1 LKIICF
7 TFDTMSTRI
16 TLFVDVVLPLAVD
29 RLFTY
34 RVPHEFNEQ
43 VQQGVRV
50 VVPFGKTKFQTG
62 IILSIHENPPKAY
75 QVKYIESVLD
85 EQPIVVGKQVQFWN
99 WIAEYYMS
107 TMGEVMNAALPAN
120 FKLGSETKIALHPDF
135 DSDTIVLNDEEFLLV
150 EALTVQDTL
159 DLLEVSTILDKK
171 NVHPFIK
178 KLIDKRIVVSV
189 EELKWKY
196 APKHATYLRLSDDF
210 QKEEA
215 LRLLMDEL
223 QSKERSAKQMDALL
237 LFLQR
242 QNSDQPHVAKVALL
256 EAGATESSLKSL
268 EKKSVLVFESLE
280 ISRLKLAQKEEMA
293 KKTLSE
299 DQNRALQEIQ
309 TAFES
314 KDVCLLHGVTG
325 SGKTEI
331 YVELID
337 EQLKNGKQV
346 LFLLPE
352 IALTTQLI
360 NRLAAYFGD
369 LVGVYH
375 SKFNQNER
383 VEIWNAVL
391 HNAPDKFRI
400 IVGAR
405 SAVFL
410 PYTNLGLI
418 IVDEEHESSFKQ
430 HDPAPRYHGRDAA
443 IVLGMIHK
451 APILLGSATPA
462 LETYYNTEQGKY
474 ALVALNSR
482 FGGVQMPEILIADL
496 AQERKQTKNLGVFSN
511 FLLDEIRK
519 TLDNEEQVILFQNRR
534 GYTPYWMCE
543 VCNWTPS
550 CKSCDVTLTYHKTT
564 NTLKCHYC
572 GYATPP
578 MGSCANCGSNKIKM
592 VGYGTERIEDELA
605 LLFPKIKIGRLD
617 LDSTRSK
624 DAYSRVLESFA
635 EKKIDILVGTQMI
648 TKGLDFDHVSLV
660 GILDAD
666 HILRYPD
673 FRSFERGFQLMT
685 QVSGRAGRKSK
696 RGKVIIQ
703 TGQPDQWIIQKVIE
717 NDYLNMYK
725 QELIERR
732 NFSYPPFT
740 KLIQIT
746 LKHKDAIHIDGSA
759 AELAQALKDVFG
771 SRVVGPEF
779 PLVRRVQNLYIKIIR
794 LKIERSYSQKQIK
807 EKVKEIIDAFYAAPH
822 NKSVRLTIDVD
833 VM

>member
-1 LKIICF
+1 MSSRT
-7 TFDTMSTRI
+7 TF
-16 TLFVDVVLPLAVD
+16 FVDVVLPLAVD

-34 RVPHEFNEQ
+34 RVPFELNDFIQ
-43 VQQGVRV
+43 KGVRV

-62 IILSIHENPPKAY
+62 IILDIHETPPKEY

-85 EQPIVVGKQVQFWN
+85 EAPIVVGKQVKFWH
-99 WIAEYYMS
+99 WLAEYYMC
-107 TMGEVMNAALPAN
+107 TMGEVMNAALPGN
-120 FKLGSETKIALHPDF
+120 FKLGSETKVALHPELDR
-135 DSDTIVLNDEEFLLV
+135 DAVALSDEEFLLV
-150 EALTVQDTL
+150 EALTIQETL
-159 DLLEVSTILDKK
+159 DLTEVSSILDKK

-178 KLIDKRIVVSV
+178 KLIDKRIIVSV

-196 APKHATYLRLSDDF
+196 TPKFATFLTLGEDF
-210 QKEEA
+210 THESALQK
-215 LRLLMDEL
+215 LLDEL
-223 QSKERSAKQMDALL
+223 QDKERTAKQFEALM
-237 LFLQR
+237 LFLQ
-242 QNSDQPHVAKVALL
+242 QYSKSNPYVAKSLL
-256 EAGATESSLKSL
+256 IQAGATESSLKSL
-268 EKKSVLVFESLE
+268 EKKGVLVFESIE
-280 ISRLKLAQKEEMA
+280 ISRLKSSGLEESA
-293 KKTLSE
+293 KKELSE
-299 DQNRALQEIQ
+299 AQQTALNEIK
-309 TAFES
+309 TAFET

-331 YVELID
+331 YVELIS
-337 EQLKNGKQV
+337 EQLELGKQV

-360 NRLAAYFGD
+360 DRLSAYFGD

-391 HNAPDKFRI
+391 NNEANRFRI
-400 IVGAR
+400 VVGAR

-410 PYTNLGLI
+410 PFTNLGLI

-443 IVLGMIHK
+443 IVLGVIHK

-462 LETYYNTEQGKY
+462 METYYNAEQGKY
-474 ALVALNSR
+474 ALVELNTR

-496 AQERKQTKNLGVFSN
+496 AEERKTQKTAGVFSN
-511 FLLDEIRK
+511 FLIDEMRK
-519 TLDNEEQVILFQNRR
+519 TLDLGEQVILFQNRR

-543 VCNWTPS
+543 ICHWTPS

-572 GYATPP
+572 GYGTPP
-578 MGSCANCGSNKIKM
+578 VGSCSNCGSNKIRM
-592 VGYGTERIEDELA
+592 VGYGTERIEDELS
-605 LLFPKIKIGRLD
+605 LLLPKARIGRLD
-617 LDSTRSK
+617 LDSTRAK
-624 DAYSRVLESFA
+624 DAYAKVLDSFA
-635 EKKIDILVGTQMI
+635 QKEIDILVGTQMI

-703 TGQPDQWIIQKVIE
+703 TGQPDQWIIQRVMQ
-717 NDYLNMYK
+717 NDFHGMYR
-725 QELIERR
+725 QELLERR

-740 KLIQIT
+740 KMIQFT
-746 LKHKDAIHIDGSA
+746 LKHKDANHIDGSA
-759 AELAQALKDVFG
+759 AQLASALTAVFG
-771 SRVVGPEF
+771 SRVIGPEF
-779 PLVRRVQNLYIKIIR
+779 PLVRRVQNLYIKMIR

-807 EKVKEIIDAFYAAPH
+807 EKIKEILDAFFADVQ
-822 NKSVRLTIDVD
+822 NKSVRVTIDVD

>member
-1 LKIICF
+1 M
-7 TFDTMSTRI
+7 TTRI

-34 RVPHEFNEQ
+34 RVPIEFNDAIQ
-43 VQQGVRV
+43 KGVRV

-62 IILSIHENPPKAY
+62 IILNIHETPPKEY

-85 EQPIVVGKQVQFWN
+85 ESPIVVGKQVQFWN

-120 FKLGSETKIALHPDF
+120 FKLGSETKVAIHPEF
-135 DSDTIVLNDEEFLLV
+135 DADTVTLTDEEFLLV
-150 EALTVQDTL
+150 EALSVQETL
-159 DLLEVSTILDKK
+159 DLVEVSSILDRK
-171 NVHPFIK
+171 NVHPLIK
-178 KLIDKRIVVSV
+178 KLIDKRIIVSV

-196 APKHATYLRLSDDF
+196 TPKYATYLRLTPDFEAEEKLKVVLDD
-210 QKEEA
+210 
-215 LRLLMDEL
+215 L
-223 QSKERSAKQMDALL
+223 QSKERSTKQFEALL
-237 LFLQR
+237 LLLQR
-242 QNSDQPHVAKVALL
+242 QSREQPHVSKSALL

-268 EKKSVLVFESLE
+268 EKKGVLLFETLE
-280 ISRLKLAQKEEMA
+280 ISRLKSSDKPEMS
-293 KKTLSE
+293 KKALSE
-299 DQNRALQEIQ
+299 EQTRALNEIKHS
-309 TAFES
+309 FES

-337 EQLKNGKQV
+337 EQIKKGKQV

-360 NRLAAYFGD
+360 ERLSSYFGD

-391 HNAPDKFRI
+391 NNADDKFRI

-410 PYTNLGLI
+410 PYSNLGLI

-443 IVLGMIHK
+443 IVLGIIHK

-462 LETYYNTEQGKY
+462 LESYYNAEQGKY
-474 ALVALNSR
+474 ALVELNSR

-519 TLDNEEQVILFQNRR
+519 TLENEEQVILFQNRR

-578 MGSCANCGSNKIKM
+578 MGSCSNCGSNKIKM
-592 VGYGTERIEDELA
+592 VGYGTERVEDELA
-605 LLFPKIKIGRLD
+605 LLFPNIKIGRLD

-703 TGQPDQWIIQKVIE
+703 TGQPDQWIVQKVIE
-717 NDYLNMYK
+717 NDYINMYK
-725 QELIERR
+725 QELLERR

-746 LKHKDAIHIDGSA
+746 LKHKDANHIDGCA
-759 AELAQALKDVFG
+759 AELANALKVVFG
-771 SRVVGPEF
+771 SRVIGPEF

-807 EKVKEIIDAFYAAPH
+807 EKVKDIVDAFYSAPH
-822 NKSVRLTIDVD
+822 NKSVRLNIDVD

>member
-1 LKIICF
+1 
-7 TFDTMSTRI
+7 MSTRI

-62 IILSIHENPPKAY
+62 IILSIHENPPKEY

-120 FKLGSETKIALHPDF
+120 FKLGSESKIALHPDF
-135 DSDTIVLNDEEFLLV
+135 DSDTFVLNEEEYLLV
-150 EALTVQDTL
+150 EALTVQETL

-196 APKHATYLRLSDDF
+196 APKHVTFLRLSADF

-242 QNSDQPHVAKVALL
+242 QNSDQPHVAKSSLL

-268 EKKSVLVFESLE
+268 EKKGVLVFESLE
-280 ISRLKLAQKEEMA
+280 ISRLKSAQKEEMA
-293 KKTLSE
+293 KKALSE

-309 TAFES
+309 LAFES

-337 EQLKNGKQV
+337 EQLKKGKQV

-474 ALVALNSR
+474 ALVELNTR

-578 MGSCANCGSNKIKM
+578 MGSCNNCGSNKIRM

-746 LKHKDAIHIDGSA
+746 LKHKDANHIDGSA

-771 SRVVGPEF
+771 SRVIGPEF

-807 EKVKEIIDAFYAAPH
+807 EKVKQIIDVFYAAPQ

>member
-1 LKIICF
+1 MSSRT
-7 TFDTMSTRI
+7 TF
-16 TLFVDVVLPLAVD
+16 FVDVVLPLAVD

-34 RVPHEFNEQ
+34 RVPFELNDFIQ
-43 VQQGVRV
+43 KGVRV

-62 IILSIHENPPKAY
+62 IILDIHETPPKEY

-85 EQPIVVGKQVQFWN
+85 EAPIVVGKQVKFWH
-99 WIAEYYMS
+99 WLAEYYMC
-107 TMGEVMNAALPAN
+107 TMGEVMNAALPGN
-120 FKLGSETKIALHPDF
+120 FKLGSETKVALHPELDR
-135 DSDTIVLNDEEFLLV
+135 DAVALSDEEFLLV
-150 EALTVQDTL
+150 EALTIQETL
-159 DLLEVSTILDKK
+159 DLTEVSSILDKK

-178 KLIDKRIVVSV
+178 KLIDKRIIVSV

-196 APKHATYLRLSDDF
+196 TPKFATFLTLGEDF
-210 QKEEA
+210 THESALQK
-215 LRLLMDEL
+215 LLDEL
-223 QSKERSAKQMDALL
+223 QDKERTAKQFEALM
-237 LFLQR
+237 LFLQ
-242 QNSDQPHVAKVALL
+242 QYSKSNPYVAKSVLIQ
-256 EAGATESSLKSL
+256 AGATESSLKSL
-268 EKKSVLVFESLE
+268 EKKGVLVFESIE
-280 ISRLKLAQKEEMA
+280 ISRLKSSGLEESA
-293 KKTLSE
+293 KKELSE
-299 DQNRALQEIQ
+299 AQQTALNEIK
-309 TAFES
+309 TAFET

-331 YVELID
+331 YVELIS
-337 EQLKNGKQV
+337 EQLELGKQV

-360 NRLAAYFGD
+360 DRLSAYFGD

-391 HNAPDKFRI
+391 NNEANRFRI
-400 IVGAR
+400 VVGAR

-410 PYTNLGLI
+410 PFTNLGLI

-443 IVLGMIHK
+443 IVLGVIHK

-462 LETYYNTEQGKY
+462 METYYNAEQGKY
-474 ALVALNSR
+474 ALVELNTR

-496 AQERKQTKNLGVFSN
+496 AEERKTQKTAGVFSN
-511 FLLDEIRK
+511 FLIDEMRK
-519 TLDNEEQVILFQNRR
+519 TLDLGEQVILFQNRR

-543 VCNWTPS
+543 ICHWTPS

-572 GYATPP
+572 GYGTPP
-578 MGSCANCGSNKIKM
+578 VGSCSNCGSNKIRM
-592 VGYGTERIEDELA
+592 VGYGTERIEDELS
-605 LLFPKIKIGRLD
+605 LLLPKARIGRLD
-617 LDSTRSK
+617 LDSTRAK
-624 DAYSRVLESFA
+624 DAYAKVLDSFA
-635 EKKIDILVGTQMI
+635 QKEIDILVGTQMI

-703 TGQPDQWIIQKVIE
+703 TGQPDQWIIQRVMQ
-717 NDYLNMYK
+717 NDFHGMYR
-725 QELIERR
+725 QELLERR

-740 KLIQIT
+740 KMIQFT
-746 LKHKDAIHIDGSA
+746 LKHKDANHIDGSA
-759 AELAQALKDVFG
+759 AQLASALTAVFG
-771 SRVVGPEF
+771 SRVIGPEF
-779 PLVRRVQNLYIKIIR
+779 PLVRRVQNLYIKMIR

-807 EKVKEIIDAFYAAPH
+807 EKIKEILDAFFADVQ
-822 NKSVRLTIDVD
+822 NKSVRVTIDVD

>member
-1 LKIICF
+1 
-7 TFDTMSTRI
+7 MSSRKTC
-16 TLFVDVVLPLAVD
+16 FVDVVLPLAVD

-34 RVPHEFNEQ
+34 RVPFELNDYIQ
-43 VQQGVRV
+43 KGVRV

-62 IILSIHENPPKAY
+62 IILDIHENPPKDY

-85 EQPIVVGKQVQFWN
+85 EAPIVVGKQVKFWH
-99 WIAEYYMS
+99 WLAEYYMC
-107 TMGEVMNAALPAN
+107 TMGEVMNAALPGN
-120 FKLGSETKIALHPDF
+120 FKLGSETKVALHPEF
-135 DSDTIVLNDEEFLLV
+135 DRDTVVLSDEEFLLV
-150 EALTVQDTL
+150 EALSIQETL
-159 DLLEVSTILDKK
+159 DLTEVSSILDKK

-196 APKHATYLRLSDDF
+196 TPKFATFLTLGDDYLQEQAL
-210 QKEEA
+210 QK
-215 LRLLMDEL
+215 LLDEL
-223 QSKERSAKQMDALL
+223 QNKERSVKQFEALM
-237 LFLQR
+237 LFLQ
-242 QNSDQPHVAKVALL
+242 QYSKSNPFVAKSLL
-256 EAGATESSLKSL
+256 IQAGATESSLKSL
-268 EKKSVLVFESLE
+268 EKKGVLVFESIE
-280 ISRLKLAQKEEMA
+280 ISRLKSSGLEETA
-293 KKTLSE
+293 KKELSE
-299 DQNRALQEIQ
+299 AQQIALNEIK
-309 TAFES
+309 TAFET

-331 YVELID
+331 YVELIS
-337 EQLKNGKQV
+337 EQIKLGKQV

-360 NRLAAYFGD
+360 DRLSYYFGD

-391 HNAPDKFRI
+391 NNEPNRFRI
-400 IVGAR
+400 VVGAR

-410 PYTNLGLI
+410 PFTNLGLI
-418 IVDEEHESSFKQ
+418 IVDEEHESSYKQ

-443 IVLGMIHK
+443 IVLGVFHK

-462 LETYYNTEQGKY
+462 METYYNAEQGKY
-474 ALVALNSR
+474 ALVELNTR

-496 AQERKQTKNLGVFSN
+496 AEERKSQKTAGVFSN
-511 FLLDEIRK
+511 FLIDEMRK
-519 TLDNEEQVILFQNRR
+519 TLDLGEQVILFQNRR

-543 VCNWTPS
+543 ICHWTPS

-572 GYATPP
+572 GYGTPP
-578 MGSCANCGSNKIKM
+578 MGSCSNCGSNKIRM
-592 VGYGTERIEDELA
+592 VGYGTERIEDELS
-605 LLFPKIKIGRLD
+605 LLLPKARIARLD
-617 LDSTRSK
+617 LDSTRAK
-624 DAYSRVLESFA
+624 DAYAKVLDSFA
-635 EKKIDILVGTQMI
+635 QKEIDILVGTQMI

-685 QVSGRAGRKSK
+685 QVAGRAGRKSK

-703 TGQPDQWIIQKVIE
+703 TGQPDQWIIQRVIQ
-717 NDYLNMYK
+717 NDFVGMYR
-725 QELIERR
+725 QELLERR

-740 KLIQIT
+740 KMIQFT
-746 LKHKDAIHIDGSA
+746 LKHKDANHIDGSA
-759 AELAQALKDVFG
+759 AQLAAALSAVFG
-771 SRVVGPEF
+771 SRVIGPEF
-779 PLVRRVQNLYIKIIR
+779 PLVRRVQNLYIKVIR
-794 LKIERSYSQKQIK
+794 IKIERSYSQKQIK
-807 EKVKEIIDAFYAAPH
+807 EKIKEILDTFFADAQ
-822 NKSVRLTIDVD
+822 NKSVRVTIDVD

>member
-1 LKIICF
+1 
-7 TFDTMSTRI
+7 MSTRI

-34 RVPHEFNEQ
+34 RVPNELNDL
-43 VQQGVRV
+43 VQKGVRV

-62 IILSIHENPPKAY
+62 IILSIHENPPKEY

-99 WIAEYYMS
+99 WLADYYMC
-107 TMGEVMNAALPAN
+107 TMGEVMNAALPGN
-120 FKLGSETKIALHPDF
+120 FKLGSETKVALHPEF
-135 DSDTIVLNDEEFLLV
+135 DRDTVTLSDEEFLLV
-150 EALTVQDTL
+150 EALTVQETL
-159 DLLEVSTILDKK
+159 DLVEVSTILDRK
-171 NVHPFIK
+171 NVHPFVK
-178 KLIDKRIVVSV
+178 KLIDRRIVVSV

-196 APKHATYLRLSDDF
+196 APKFTTFVRLSSEF
-210 QKEEA
+210 QEEKK
-215 LRLLMDEL
+215 LRALMDEL
-223 QSKERSAKQMDALL
+223 QSKERSAKQFEALM

-242 QNSDQPHVAKVALL
+242 QSATQPHVAKSVLL

-268 EKKSVLVFESLE
+268 DKKGVLLFESLE
-280 ISRLKLAQKEEMA
+280 ISRLKSADKEA
-293 KKTLSE
+293 VVKKALSDE
-299 DQNRALQEIQ
+299 QTRALEEIQ
-309 TAFES
+309 TAFQS

-337 EQLKNGKQV
+337 EQLKKGKQV

-360 NRLAAYFGD
+360 DRLSAYFGD

-391 HNAPDKFRI
+391 NNAPDKFRI
-400 IVGAR
+400 VVGAR

-410 PYTNLGLI
+410 PYRNLGLI

-462 LETYYNTEQGKY
+462 LETYYNAEQGKY
-474 ALVALNSR
+474 ALVELNTR

-519 TLDNEEQVILFQNRR
+519 TLEQEEQVILFQNRR

-572 GYATPP
+572 GYSTPP
-578 MGSCANCGSNKIKM
+578 MGSCANCGSNKIRM

-605 LLFPKIKIGRLD
+605 LLFPNIKIGRLD

-635 EKKIDILVGTQMI
+635 DKKIDILVGTQMI
-648 TKGLDFDHVSLV
+648 TKGLDFDHVTLV

-685 QVSGRAGRKSK
+685 QVSGRAGRKAK

-725 QELIERR
+725 QELLERR

-740 KLIQIT
+740 KLIQLT
-746 LKHKDAIHIDGSA
+746 LKHKDAHQIDGSA
-759 AELAQALKDVFG
+759 AELATALKEVFG
-771 SRVVGPEF
+771 SRVIGPEF
-779 PLVRRVQNLYIKIIR
+779 PLVRRVQNLYIKVIR

-807 EKVKEIIDAFYAAPH
+807 EKVKEIVDAFYALPH
-822 NKSVRLTIDVD
+822 NKSVRLNIDVD

>member
-1 LKIICF
+1 
-7 TFDTMSTRI
+7 MSSRKTC
-16 TLFVDVVLPLAVD
+16 FVDVVLPLAVD

-34 RVPHEFNEQ
+34 RVPFELNDYIQ
-43 VQQGVRV
+43 KGVRV

-62 IILSIHENPPKAY
+62 IILDIHENPPKDY

-85 EQPIVVGKQVQFWN
+85 EAPIVVGKQVKFWH
-99 WIAEYYMS
+99 WLAEYYMC
-107 TMGEVMNAALPAN
+107 TMGEVMNAALPGN
-120 FKLGSETKIALHPDF
+120 FKLGSETKVALHPEF
-135 DSDTIVLNDEEFLLV
+135 DRDTVVLSDEEFLLV
-150 EALTVQDTL
+150 EALSIQETL
-159 DLLEVSTILDKK
+159 DLTEVSSILDKK

-196 APKHATYLRLSDDF
+196 TPKFATFLTLGDDYLQEQAL
-210 QKEEA
+210 QK
-215 LRLLMDEL
+215 LLDEL
-223 QSKERSAKQMDALL
+223 QNKERSVKQFEALM
-237 LFLQR
+237 LFLQ
-242 QNSDQPHVAKVALL
+242 QYSKSNPFVAKSLL
-256 EAGATESSLKSL
+256 IQAGATESSLKSL
-268 EKKSVLVFESLE
+268 EKKGVLVFESIE
-280 ISRLKLAQKEEMA
+280 ISRLKSSGLEETA
-293 KKTLSE
+293 KKELSE
-299 DQNRALQEIQ
+299 AQQIALNEIK
-309 TAFES
+309 TAFET

-331 YVELID
+331 YVELIS
-337 EQLKNGKQV
+337 EQIKLGKQV

-360 NRLAAYFGD
+360 DRLSYYFGD

-391 HNAPDKFRI
+391 NNEPNRFRI
-400 IVGAR
+400 VVGAR

-410 PYTNLGLI
+410 PFTNLGLI
-418 IVDEEHESSFKQ
+418 IVDEEHESSYKQ

-443 IVLGMIHK
+443 IVLGVFHK

-462 LETYYNTEQGKY
+462 METYYNAEQGKY
-474 ALVALNSR
+474 ALVELNTR

-496 AQERKQTKNLGVFSN
+496 AEERKSQKTAGVFSN
-511 FLLDEIRK
+511 FLIDEMRK
-519 TLDNEEQVILFQNRR
+519 TLDLGEQVILFQNRR

-543 VCNWTPS
+543 ICHWTPS

-572 GYATPP
+572 GYGTPP
-578 MGSCANCGSNKIKM
+578 MGSCSNCGSNKIRM
-592 VGYGTERIEDELA
+592 VGYGTERIEDELS
-605 LLFPKIKIGRLD
+605 LLLPKARIARLD
-617 LDSTRSK
+617 LDSTRAK
-624 DAYSRVLESFA
+624 DAYAKVLDSFA
-635 EKKIDILVGTQMI
+635 QKEIDILVGTQMI

-685 QVSGRAGRKSK
+685 QVAGRAGRKSK

-703 TGQPDQWIIQKVIE
+703 TGQPDQWIIQRVIQ
-717 NDYLNMYK
+717 NDFVGMYR
-725 QELIERR
+725 QELLERR

-740 KLIQIT
+740 KMIQFT
-746 LKHKDAIHIDGSA
+746 LKHKDANHIDGSA
-759 AELAQALKDVFG
+759 AQLAAALSAVFG
-771 SRVVGPEF
+771 SRVIGPEF
-779 PLVRRVQNLYIKIIR
+779 PLVRRVQNLYIKVIR
-794 LKIERSYSQKQIK
+794 IKIERSYSQKQIK
-807 EKVKEIIDAFYAAPH
+807 EKIKEILDSFFADAQ
-822 NKSVRLTIDVD
+822 NKSVRVTIDVD

>member
-1 LKIICF
+1 
-7 TFDTMSTRI
+7 MSSRKTC
-16 TLFVDVVLPLAVD
+16 FVDVVLPLAVD

-34 RVPHEFNEQ
+34 RVPFELNDYIQ
-43 VQQGVRV
+43 KGVRV

-62 IILSIHENPPKAY
+62 IILDIHENPPKDY

-85 EQPIVVGKQVQFWN
+85 EAPIVVGKQVKFWH
-99 WIAEYYMS
+99 WLAEYYMC
-107 TMGEVMNAALPAN
+107 TMGEVMNAALPGN
-120 FKLGSETKIALHPDF
+120 FKLGSETKVALHPEF
-135 DSDTIVLNDEEFLLV
+135 DRDTVVLSDEEFLLV
-150 EALTVQDTL
+150 EALSIQETL
-159 DLLEVSTILDKK
+159 DLTEVSSILDKK

-196 APKHATYLRLSDDF
+196 TPKFATFLTLGDDYLQEQAL
-210 QKEEA
+210 QK
-215 LRLLMDEL
+215 LLDEL
-223 QSKERSAKQMDALL
+223 QNKERSVKQFEALM
-237 LFLQR
+237 LFLQ
-242 QNSDQPHVAKVALL
+242 QYSKSNPFVAKSLL
-256 EAGATESSLKSL
+256 IQAGATESSLKSL
-268 EKKSVLVFESLE
+268 EKKGVLVFESIE
-280 ISRLKLAQKEEMA
+280 ISRLKSSGLEETA
-293 KKTLSE
+293 KKELSE
-299 DQNRALQEIQ
+299 AQQIALNEIK
-309 TAFES
+309 TAFET

-331 YVELID
+331 YVELIS
-337 EQLKNGKQV
+337 EQIKLGKQV

-360 NRLAAYFGD
+360 DRLSYYFGD

-391 HNAPDKFRI
+391 NNEPNRFRI
-400 IVGAR
+400 VVGAR

-410 PYTNLGLI
+410 PFTNLGLI
-418 IVDEEHESSFKQ
+418 IVDEEHESSYKQ

-443 IVLGMIHK
+443 IVLGVFHK

-462 LETYYNTEQGKY
+462 METYYNAEQGKY
-474 ALVALNSR
+474 ALIELNTR

-496 AQERKQTKNLGVFSN
+496 AEERKSQKTAGVFSN
-511 FLLDEIRK
+511 FLIDEMRK
-519 TLDNEEQVILFQNRR
+519 TLDLGEQVILFQNRR

-543 VCNWTPS
+543 ICHWTPS

-572 GYATPP
+572 GYGTPP
-578 MGSCANCGSNKIKM
+578 MGSCSNCGSNKIRM
-592 VGYGTERIEDELA
+592 VGYGTERIEDELS
-605 LLFPKIKIGRLD
+605 LLLPKARIARLD
-617 LDSTRSK
+617 LDSTRAK
-624 DAYSRVLESFA
+624 DAYAKVLDSFA
-635 EKKIDILVGTQMI
+635 QKEIDILVGTQMI

-685 QVSGRAGRKSK
+685 QVAGRAGRKSK

-703 TGQPDQWIIQKVIE
+703 TGQPDQWIIQRVIQ
-717 NDYLNMYK
+717 NDFVGMYR
-725 QELIERR
+725 QELLERR

-740 KLIQIT
+740 KMIQFT
-746 LKHKDAIHIDGSA
+746 LKHKDANHIDGSA
-759 AELAQALKDVFG
+759 AQLAAALSAVFG
-771 SRVVGPEF
+771 SRVIGPEF
-779 PLVRRVQNLYIKIIR
+779 PLVRRVQNLYIKVIR
-794 LKIERSYSQKQIK
+794 IKIERSYSQKQIK
-807 EKVKEIIDAFYAAPH
+807 EKIKEILDTFFADAQ
-822 NKSVRLTIDVD
+822 NKSVRVTIDVD